1 MDLTN
6 IKSAVTSELLE
17 KNSLTSLKIQNHIYG
32 CFLIM
37 EDIAQKKVDF
47 MNNVITGQKFT
58 LDLDKQFSEIG
69 IRYGFVM
76 DTKLTLDTFDKA
88 YKETWLKYFNDID
101 VESDIDQVDA
111 IEDCLIEVIQ
121 KTVPPDNSFFI
132 SALETGSLPHE
143 WINKVINLLSPS
155 SPSDSDDDKK
165 HSAISDAKT
174 EKPLNTSKQRK
185 LASTRRSNA
194 KVNSTPNKKHLSK
207 TRRNHK

>member
-6 IKSAVTSELLE
+6 IKSVVTSELLE

-69 IRYGFVM
+69 IRYGFVL
-76 DTKLTLDTFDKA
+76 DTKLSLDTFDKS

-101 VESDIDQVDA
+101 VESNIDQVDA

-121 KTVPPDNSFFI
+121 KTVTSENAFFI

-143 WINKVINLLSPS
+143 WINKVITLLSGK
-155 SPSDSDDDKK
+155 SPNESDDDKK
-165 HSAISDAKT
+165 TAISEAKT
-174 EKPLNTSKQRK
+174 EKPLNTSKHRK
-185 LASTRRSNA
+185 LATTKRSNV
-194 KVNSTPNKKHLSK
+194 KVNTSSNKKLLSK
-207 TRRNHK
+207 TRRRQQ

>member
-6 IKSAVTSELLE
+6 IKSVVTSELLE

-47 MNNVITGQKFT
+47 MNNIITGQKFI

-69 IRYGFVM
+69 IRYGFVL
-76 DTKLTLDTFDKA
+76 DTKLTLDTFDKS
-88 YKETWLKYFNDID
+88 YKDTWLKYFNDID
-101 VESDIDQVDA
+101 VESNIEQVDA

-121 KTVPPDNSFFI
+121 KTVSADNAFFI

-143 WINKVINLLSPS
+143 WINKVITLLSS
-155 SPSDSDDDKK
+155 QSPNESDDDKK
-165 HSAISDAKT
+165 TAISEAKT
-174 EKPLNTSKQRK
+174 EKPLNTSKHRK
-185 LASTRRSNA
+185 LATTKRSNV
-194 KVNSTPNKKHLSK
+194 KVITSSNKKLLSK

>member
-6 IKSAVTSELLE
+6 IKSAVTSELVE

-47 MNNVITGQKFT
+47 MNNIITGQKFT
-58 LDLDKQFSEIG
+58 LDLDKQFDEIG

-76 DTKLTLDTFDKA
+76 DTKLTLDNFDKT

-101 VESDIDQVDA
+101 VESNIDQVDA

-121 KTVPPDNSFFI
+121 KTVPSENSFFI

-143 WINKVINLLSPS
+143 WINKVINLLSP
-155 SPSDSDDDKK
+155 PDSDDDKK
-165 HSAISDAKT
+165 HTAISDAKT

-185 LASTRRSNA
+185 LASTRRSIVKN
-194 KVNSTPNKKHLSK
+194 TPTSNKKHLSK